1 MSVPMHFGQGF
12 SLATGKASLDRALIR
27 KFHQY
32 RYIVTKCRVGKGKH
46 WGVMQVD
53 LEEGDDGA
61 QVARLPRFQQAVFQ
75 GRRLRLYTIALGALA
90 ALGLVL
96 GFFVGLFAPQSL
108 WSALLFNQS
117 AALLVLV
124 AGFQSAGWV
133 AQWRTQAMNPVAL
146 VVDSDETD
154 VPKGWYERLLDRI
167 SQGCLKLLRQIGA
180 PTLWLGGWALL
191 ALLCVE
197 QAWNLDLPPAAL
209 GISATVGAA
218 FALSLAFGLLVLE
231 RQLAQQNSTQWPE
244 AGALAQLT
252 RMTII
257 SLILGASCLLF
268 GNDTSV
274 WPVRLAVLIGLLPG
288 FVAFELLLRGVLS
301 LFSPRREQLEPAL
314 LARSFGADML
324 RWPPQP
330 LLALQHELHNRFG
343 IDLRQIWAFT
353 YMRRAFLPVLGIVA
367 FVGWTLTG
375 VHEIPLQGRGIYERF
390 GKPVTVF
397 GPGLHAGLPWPLG
410 RVLAVENGVVHEFAT
425 SVGEPSAPV
434 RLEPADGP
442 APMTANRLWDA
453 SHVNDKSQVIASS
466 RADKQ
471 SFQIVNMDVRFV
483 YRIGLSDQAA
493 LAATYNSADVPTL
506 IRSTASRIL
515 VHDFASRTL
524 DGLLGEDRVG
534 LAEEIA
540 RAVQADLQKLDSG
553 VEILATVVEAI
564 HPPAGAANAYHG
576 VQAAQIGAQALIAR
590 ERGAAA
596 EATNQAQLQASI
608 ARDQAMATACEINA
622 TAKAADLKFTAE
634 HKAYRS
640 AGQAF
645 LLEQYFGQLSQG
657 LANARLLVLDH
668 RLGGNNNAP
677 TIDLRTFT
685 LPAGP
690 ALSRKTAQPGA
701 AH

>member
-1 MSVPMHFGQGF
+1 
-12 SLATGKASLDRALIR
+12 
-27 KFHQY
+27 
-32 RYIVTKCRVGKGKH
+32 
-46 WGVMQVD
+46 MQVD
-53 LEEGDDGA
+53 LDVEEA
-61 QVARLPRFQQAVFQ
+61 QVAELSRFQQAVFQ
-75 GRRLRLYTIALGALA
+75 GRRLRQLAIGLGVLA
-90 ALGLVL
+90 AMGLVV
-96 GFFVGLFAPQSL
+96 GFFVGLFASQSL
-108 WSALLFNQS
+108 WPALLFNQS

-124 AGFQSAGWV
+124 AGLQSAWWV
-133 AQWRTQAMNPVAL
+133 TQWRARALNPVVP
-146 VVDSDETD
+146 VVEAQEIESP
-154 VPKGWYERLLDRI
+154 VGWYERLLDRI
-167 SQGCLKLLRQIGA
+167 GQRWLHILKQIGA

-191 ALLCVE
+191 ALLCVK
-197 QAWNLDLPPAAL
+197 QFWNLGLPPAAL
-209 GISATVGAA
+209 GLSATVGT
-218 FALSLAFGLLVLE
+218 ALALLLAFGLLVLE
-231 RQLAQQNSTQWPE
+231 RQLIQETPAQWPE

-252 RMTII
+252 RVAII
-257 SLILGASCLLF
+257 SLVLGALCLLF
-268 GNDTSV
+268 GNETSM

-288 FVAFELLLRGVLS
+288 LVAVELLLRAVLS
-301 LFSPRREQLEPAL
+301 LFSPRREQLEPSL
-314 LARSFGADML
+314 LARSFVADML

-353 YMRRAFLPVLGIVA
+353 YMRRAFLPVLAVVVI
-367 FVGWTLTG
+367 VGWSLTG
-375 VHEIPLQGRGIYERF
+375 IHEIPLQGRGIYERF
-390 GKPVTVF
+390 GKPVAVF

-410 RVLAVENGVVHEFAT
+410 RVLNVENGVVHELAT
-425 SVGEPSAPV
+425 SVGETSAPIQAT
-434 RLEPADGP
+434 PAEGP
-442 APMTANRLWDA
+442 APLTANRLWDA

-534 LAEEIA
+534 LAEEIG
-540 RAVQADLQKLDSG
+540 RAVQADLNKLDSG

-564 HPPAGAANAYHG
+564 HPPAGAANAYHS

-596 EATNQAQLQASI
+596 EATHQAQLQASI
-608 ARDQAMATACEINA
+608 ARDQATASAREINA
-622 TAKAADLKFTAE
+622 SAQAADLKFSAE
-634 HKAYRS
+634 QKAYAS

-645 LLEQYFGQLSQG
+645 VLEQYLSQLSQG

-668 RLGGNNNAP
+668 RLGGSNNAP

-685 LPAGP
+685 LPADP
-690 ALSRKTAQPGA
+690 APSRKTAQPGA
-701 AH
+701 AN

>member
-1 MSVPMHFGQGF
+1 
-12 SLATGKASLDRALIR
+12 
-27 KFHQY
+27 
-32 RYIVTKCRVGKGKH
+32 
-46 WGVMQVD
+46 MQVD
-53 LEEGDDGA
+53 LDGDGA
-61 QVARLPRFQQAVFQ
+61 QIAGLPRFQQAVVQ
-75 GRRLRLYTIALGALA
+75 GRRLRQFAIGLGALA
-90 ALGLVL
+90 GAGLVL
-96 GFFVGLFAPQSL
+96 AFFVGLFAPQSL
-108 WSALLFNQS
+108 WPALLVNQS
-117 AALLVLV
+117 AGLLVLV
-124 AGFQSAGWV
+124 AGLQSAWWV
-133 AQWRTQAMNPVAL
+133 TQWRARAMNPAVLVPVVVAEE
-146 VVDSDETD
+146 VVAAE
-154 VPKGWYERLLDRI
+154 GWYERLLDRI
-167 SQGCLKLLRQIGA
+167 SQRWLRLLGQIGA

-191 ALLCVE
+191 MLYSIE
-197 QAWNLDLPPAAL
+197 QIWNLTLPPAAL
-209 GISATVGAA
+209 GLSASVGAA
-218 FALSLAFGLLVLE
+218 LSLLLAFGLLVLE
-231 RQLAQQNSTQWPE
+231 RQLAQENVAQWPE
-244 AGALAQLT
+244 AGSLAQLT
-252 RMTII
+252 RVAII
-257 SLILGASCLLF
+257 CLVLSALCLLF
-268 GNDTSV
+268 GSETSV

-288 FVAFELLLRGVLS
+288 LVAVELLLRAVLS

-314 LARSFGADML
+314 LARSFVADML

-353 YMRRAFLPVLGIVA
+353 YMRRAFLPVLAVVA
-367 FVGWTLTG
+367 IVGWSLTG
-375 VHEIPLQGRGIYERF
+375 IHEISLQGRGIYERF
-390 GKPVTVF
+390 GKPVEVF

-410 RVLAVENGVVHEFAT
+410 RVLSVENGVVHELAT
-425 SVGEPSAPV
+425 SVGETSAPV
-434 RLEPADGP
+434 AAEPAEGP
-442 APMTANRLWDA
+442 APAIANRLWDA

-534 LAEEIA
+534 LAEEIG

-576 VQAAQIGAQALIAR
+576 VQAAQIGAQALISR

-608 ARDQAMATACEINA
+608 AHDQATASAHEINS
-622 TAKAADLKFTAE
+622 TAQAADLKFAAE
-634 HKAYRS
+634 RKAFSS

-645 LLEQYFGQLSQG
+645 VLEQYLSQLTQG
-657 LANARLLVLDH
+657 LANAKLLVLDH
-668 RLGGNNNAP
+668 RLGGSGNAP

-685 LPAGP
+685 LPADP
-690 ALSRKTAQPGA
+690 APPRNTVQPGA
-701 AH
+701 VH

>member
-1 MSVPMHFGQGF
+1 
-12 SLATGKASLDRALIR
+12 
-27 KFHQY
+27 
-32 RYIVTKCRVGKGKH
+32 
-46 WGVMQVD
+46 MQVD
-53 LEEGDDGA
+53 LEEGDEGA

-75 GRRLRLYTIALGALA
+75 GPRLRQFAIGLGALA
-90 ALGLVL
+90 AMGLVL

-108 WSALLFNQS
+108 WPPLLFNQS

-124 AGFQSAGWV
+124 AGLQSAWWV
-133 AQWRTQAMNPVAL
+133 TKWRARAMNPLAP
-146 VVDSDETD
+146 VVDSEEAEAP
-154 VPKGWYERLLDRI
+154 VGWYERLLERI
-167 SQGCLKLLRQIGA
+167 SQRWLKLLRQIGA

-191 ALLCVE
+191 ALLCVN
-197 QAWNLDLPPAAL
+197 QAWNLALPPAAL
-209 GISATVGAA
+209 GMSATIGAA
-218 FALSLAFGLLVLE
+218 LGLLLAFGLLVLE
-231 RQLAQQNSTQWPE
+231 RQLAQENSAQWPE
-244 AGALAQLT
+244 AQALAQLT
-252 RMTII
+252 RVAII
-257 SLILGASCLLF
+257 SLILGALCLLF
-268 GNDTSV
+268 GNETSV

-288 FVAFELLLRGVLS
+288 FVAFELLLRAVLS

-314 LARSFGADML
+314 LARSFVADML

-330 LLALQHELHNRFG
+330 LQALQHELHNRFG

-353 YMRRAFLPVLGIVA
+353 YMRRALLPVLFVVA
-367 FVGWTLTG
+367 LVGWSLSG

-410 RVLAVENGVVHEFAT
+410 RVLSVENGVVHELAT
-425 SVGEPSAPV
+425 SVGETSAPV
-434 RLEPADGP
+434 QADPAEGP

-534 LAEEIA
+534 LAEEIG
-540 RAVQADLQKLDSG
+540 RAVQVDLQKLNSG

-608 ARDQAMATACEINA
+608 ARDQATANAHEINA
-622 TAKAADLKFTAE
+622 TAKAGELKFSAE
-634 HKAYRS
+634 KKAYAS

-645 LLEQYFGQLSQG
+645 VLEQYLGQLSQG

-668 RLGGNNNAP
+668 RLGGSSNAP

-685 LPAGP
+685 LPADP
-690 ALSRKTAQPGA
+690 ASSRKTAQPGA
-701 AH
+701 AN

>member
-1 MSVPMHFGQGF
+1 
-12 SLATGKASLDRALIR
+12 
-27 KFHQY
+27 
-32 RYIVTKCRVGKGKH
+32 
-46 WGVMQVD
+46 MQVD
-53 LEEGDDGA
+53 LEEGEDGA
-61 QVARLPRFQQAVFQ
+61 QVARLPRFQQAIFQ
-75 GRRLRLYTIALGALA
+75 GRRLRQFAIGLGALA

-96 GFFVGLFAPQSL
+96 GFFVELFAPHSL
-108 WSALLFNQS
+108 WPALLFNQS

-124 AGFQSAGWV
+124 AGLQSAWWV
-133 AQWRTQAMNPVAL
+133 THWRARAMNPLAPL
-146 VVDSDETD
+146 VDADEAEG
-154 VPKGWYERLLDRI
+154 PEGWYERLLERI
-167 SQGCLKLLRQIGA
+167 SQRWLKLLRQIGA

-197 QAWNLDLPPAAL
+197 QAWDLSLPPSAL
-209 GISATVGAA
+209 GMSATIGATV
-218 FALSLAFGLLVLE
+218 ALLLAFGLLVLE
-231 RQLAQQNSTQWPE
+231 RQLAQQNSTEWPE
-244 AGALAQLT
+244 AGALAQLI
-252 RMTII
+252 RMVII
-257 SLILGASCLLF
+257 SLVLGAACLFF
-268 GNDTSV
+268 GNENSV

-288 FVAFELLLRGVLS
+288 FVAFELLLRAVLS
-301 LFSPRREQLEPAL
+301 LFSPRREQLEPAV
-314 LARSFGADML
+314 LARSFGADLL

-343 IDLRQIWAFT
+343 IDLRQIWALT
-353 YMRRAFLPVLGIVA
+353 YMRRAFLPVLGVVV
-367 FVGWTLTG
+367 FVGWSLTG

-390 GKPVTVF
+390 GKPVTVL
-397 GPGLHAGLPWPLG
+397 GPGLHAGSPWPLG
-410 RVLAVENGVVHEFAT
+410 RVLAVENGVVHELAT
-425 SVGEPSAPV
+425 SVGETSAPMHV
-434 RLEPADGP
+434 DPADGP

-471 SFQIVNMDVRFV
+471 SFQIINMDVRFV

-534 LAEEIA
+534 LAEEIG
-540 RAVQADLQKLDSG
+540 RAVQADLEKLDSG

-608 ARDQAMATACEINA
+608 ARDQAMATAHEINA

-634 HKAYRS
+634 QQAYAS

-645 LLEQYFGQLSQG
+645 VLEQYLSQLSQG

-668 RLGGNNNAP
+668 RLGGSNNAP

-685 LPAGP
+685 LPVDP
-690 ALSRKTAQPGA
+690 APSRKTAQPGA
-701 AH
+701 AN

>member
-1 MSVPMHFGQGF
+1 
-12 SLATGKASLDRALIR
+12 
-27 KFHQY
+27 
-32 RYIVTKCRVGKGKH
+32 
-46 WGVMQVD
+46 MQVD
-53 LEEGDDGA
+53 LDGDGA
-61 QVARLPRFQQAVFQ
+61 QIAGLPRFQQAVVQ
-75 GRRLRLYTIALGALA
+75 GRRLRQWAIGLGALSA
-90 ALGLVL
+90 AGLVL
-96 GFFVGLFAPQSL
+96 AFFVGLFAPQSL
-108 WSALLFNQS
+108 WPALLVNQG
-117 AALLVLV
+117 AGLLVLV
-124 AGFQSAGWV
+124 AGLQSAWWIT
-133 AQWRTQAMNPVAL
+133 QWRARAMNPSVLVPVAITEE
-146 VVDSDETD
+146 VVVAE
-154 VPKGWYERLLDRI
+154 GWYERLLDGI
-167 SQGCLKLLRQIGA
+167 SQRWLRLLGQIGA

-191 ALLCVE
+191 SLYSIE
-197 QAWNLDLPPAAL
+197 QVWNLALPPAAL
-209 GISATVGAA
+209 GLSASVGAA
-218 FALSLAFGLLVLE
+218 LSLLLAFGLLVLE
-231 RQLAQQNSTQWPE
+231 RQLAQENVAQWPE
-244 AGALAQLT
+244 AGSLAQLT
-252 RMTII
+252 RVAII
-257 SLILGASCLLF
+257 GLVLSALCLLF
-268 GNDTSV
+268 GSETAV

-288 FVAFELLLRGVLS
+288 LVAIELLLRAVLS
-301 LFSPRREQLEPAL
+301 LFSPRREQLEPTL
-314 LARSFGADML
+314 LARSFVADML

-353 YMRRAFLPVLGIVA
+353 YMRRAFLPVLAVVA
-367 FVGWTLTG
+367 IVGWSLTG
-375 VHEIPLQGRGIYERF
+375 IHEIPLQGRGIYERF
-390 GKPVTVF
+390 GKPVEVF
-397 GPGLHAGLPWPLG
+397 GTGLHAGLPWPLG
-410 RVLAVENGVVHEFAT
+410 RVLSVENGVVHELAT
-425 SVGEPSAPV
+425 SVGEASAPV
-434 RLEPADGP
+434 AAEPAEGP
-442 APMTANRLWDA
+442 APAIANRLWDA

-534 LAEEIA
+534 LSEEIG

-576 VQAAQIGAQALIAR
+576 VQAAQIGAQALISR

-608 ARDQAMATACEINA
+608 ARDQATASAHEINSSA
-622 TAKAADLKFTAE
+622 QAADLKFAAE
-634 HKAYRS
+634 RKAYSS

-645 LLEQYFGQLSQG
+645 VLEQYLSQLTQG
-657 LANARLLVLDH
+657 LANAKLLVLDH
-668 RLGGNNNAP
+668 RLGGSSNAP

-685 LPAGP
+685 LPADP
-690 ALSRKTAQPGA
+690 APSRNTAQPGA

>member
-1 MSVPMHFGQGF
+1 MQID
-12 SLATGKASLDRALIR
+12 LD
-27 KFHQY
+27 
-32 RYIVTKCRVGKGKH
+32 G
-46 WGVMQVD
+46 
-53 LEEGDDGA
+53 DGA
-61 QVARLPRFQQAVFQ
+61 QITGLPRFQQAVVQ
-75 GRRLRLYTIALGALA
+75 GRRLRQFAIGFGALA
-90 ALGLVL
+90 ATGLVL
-96 GFFVGLFAPQSL
+96 AFFVGLFAPQSL
-108 WSALLFNQS
+108 WPALLVNQS
-117 AALLVLV
+117 AGLLVLV
-124 AGFQSAGWV
+124 AGLQSAWWV
-133 AQWRTQAMNPVAL
+133 TLWRARAMNPAVLVPVVVAEE
-146 VVDSDETD
+146 VVAAE
-154 VPKGWYERLLDRI
+154 GWYERLLDRI
-167 SQGCLKLLRQIGA
+167 SQRWLRLLGQIGA

-191 ALLCVE
+191 TLYSIE
-197 QAWNLDLPPAAL
+197 QVWNLTLPPAAL
-209 GISATVGAA
+209 GLSASVGAA
-218 FALSLAFGLLVLE
+218 LSLLLAFGLLVLE
-231 RQLAQQNSTQWPE
+231 RQLAQENIAQWPE
-244 AGALAQLT
+244 AEPLAQLT
-252 RMTII
+252 RVAI
-257 SLILGASCLLF
+257 SCLVLSALCLLF
-268 GNDTSV
+268 GSETSV

-288 FVAFELLLRGVLS
+288 LVAIELLLRAVLS

-314 LARSFGADML
+314 LARSFVADML

-353 YMRRAFLPVLGIVA
+353 YMRRAFLPVLVVVVII
-367 FVGWTLTG
+367 GWSLTG
-375 VHEIPLQGRGIYERF
+375 IHEIALQGRGIYERF
-390 GKPVTVF
+390 GKPVEVF

-410 RVLAVENGVVHEFAT
+410 RVLSVENGVVHELAT
-425 SVGEPSAPV
+425 SVGETSAPV
-434 RLEPADGP
+434 ATEPAEGP
-442 APMTANRLWDA
+442 APAIANRLWDA
-453 SHVNDKSQVIASS
+453 SHVNDKSQVIASR

-534 LAEEIA
+534 LAEEIG

-576 VQAAQIGAQALIAR
+576 VQAAQIGAQALISR

-608 ARDQAMATACEINA
+608 AHDQATASAHEINS
-622 TAKAADLKFTAE
+622 TAQAADLKFAAE
-634 HKAYRS
+634 QKAYSS

-645 LLEQYFGQLSQG
+645 VLEQYLSQLTQG
-657 LANARLLVLDH
+657 LANAKLLVLDH
-668 RLGGNNNAP
+668 RLGGSSNAP

-685 LPAGP
+685 LPADP
-690 ALSRKTAQPGA
+690 APARNTVQPGA
-701 AH
+701 VH

>member
-1 MSVPMHFGQGF
+1 
-12 SLATGKASLDRALIR
+12 
-27 KFHQY
+27 
-32 RYIVTKCRVGKGKH
+32 
-46 WGVMQVD
+46 MQVD
-53 LEEGDDGA
+53 LDVEGA
-61 QVARLPRFQQAVFQ
+61 QVAELPRFQQAVFQ
-75 GRRLRLYTIALGALA
+75 GRRLRLFAIGFGALVA
-90 ALGLVL
+90 VGLVL

-108 WSALLFNQS
+108 WPALLFNQS

-124 AGFQSAGWV
+124 AGLQSAWWV
-133 AQWRTQAMNPVAL
+133 AQWRARAMSPVLPVVVEQAVEAPA
-146 VVDSDETD
+146 
-154 VPKGWYERLLDRI
+154 GWYERLLDRMGQRWLNLI
-167 SQGCLKLLRQIGA
+167 KQIGA
-180 PTLWLGGWALL
+180 PTLWLGGWALV
-191 ALLCVE
+191 ALLGVK
-197 QAWNLDLPPAAL
+197 QVWNLGLPPAAL
-209 GISATVGAA
+209 GLSATVGAA
-218 FALSLAFGLLVLE
+218 LALLLAFGLLVLE
-231 RQLAQQNSTQWPE
+231 RQLAQENTAAWPE
-244 AGALAQLT
+244 AGALAQLS
-252 RMTII
+252 RVSII
-257 SLILGASCLLF
+257 SLVLGALCLLF
-268 GNDTSV
+268 GSEASV

-288 FVAFELLLRGVLS
+288 LVAVELLLRAVLS
-301 LFSPRREQLEPAL
+301 LFSPRREQIEPTL
-314 LARSFGADML
+314 LARSFVADML

-353 YMRRAFLPVLGIVA
+353 YMRRAFLPVLAVVA
-367 FVGWTLTG
+367 IVGWSLTG
-375 VHEIPLQGRGIYERF
+375 IHEIPLQGRGIYERF
-390 GKPVTVF
+390 GKPVVVF

-410 RVLAVENGVVHEFAT
+410 RVLSVENGVVHELAT
-425 SVGEPSAPV
+425 SVGDASTPMQVAPA
-434 RLEPADGP
+434 EGP
-442 APMTANRLWDA
+442 APITANRLWDA

-534 LAEEIA
+534 LAEDIG

-576 VQAAQIGAQALIAR
+576 VQAAQIGAQALISR

-608 ARDQAMATACEINA
+608 ARDQATASAREINA
-622 TAKAADLKFTAE
+622 SAQATDLKFSAE
-634 HKAYRS
+634 QKAYAS
-640 AGQAF
+640 AGQA
-645 LLEQYFGQLSQG
+645 LVLEQYLSQLSQG
-657 LANARLLVLDH
+657 LANAKLLILDH
-668 RLGGNNNAP
+668 RLGGSSNAP

-685 LPAGP
+685 LPVDP
-690 ALSRKTAQPGA
+690 APSRQTAQPGA

>member
-1 MSVPMHFGQGF
+1 MSR
-12 SLATGKASLDRALIR
+12 SK
-27 KFHQY
+27 Y
-32 RYIVTKCRVGKGKH
+32 
-46 WGVMQVD
+46 WGGMQVD
-53 LEEGDDGA
+53 LDDEGA
-61 QVARLPRFQQAVFQ
+61 QAAGLPRFEQAIFQ
-75 GRRLRLYTIALGALA
+75 GRRLRLFAISLGALA
-90 ALGLVL
+90 AMGLVS

-108 WSALLFNQS
+108 WPALLFNQS

-124 AGFQSAGWV
+124 AGFQSAWWV
-133 AQWRTQAMNPVAL
+133 TQWRARAMSPLAPLLVASAEAEAPL
-146 VVDSDETD
+146 
-154 VPKGWYERLLDRI
+154 GWYERLLERI
-167 SQGCLKLLRQIGA
+167 SQRWLNLLRQIGA

-191 ALLCVE
+191 ALLSVE
-197 QAWNLDLPPAAL
+197 QTWTLDLPPAAL
-209 GISATVGAA
+209 GLSATVGAA
-218 FALSLAFGLLVLE
+218 VALLLGFGLLVLE
-231 RQLAQQNSTQWPE
+231 RQLTQEGSAQWPE

-252 RMTII
+252 RVAII
-257 SLILGASCLLF
+257 SLILGALCLLF
-268 GNDTSV
+268 ANENSV

-288 FVAFELLLRGVLS
+288 LVALELLLRAVLS
-301 LFSPRREQLEPAL
+301 LFSPRRDRLEPAL
-314 LARSFGADML
+314 LARSFIADML

-353 YMRRAFLPVLGIVA
+353 YMRRAFLPVLGVVA
-367 FVGWTLTG
+367 IIGWSLTG

-390 GKPVTVF
+390 GKPVAVF

-410 RVLAVENGVVHEFAT
+410 RVLSVENGVVHELAT
-425 SVGEPSAPV
+425 SVGETSAAV
-434 RLEPADGP
+434 QADPAEGP
-442 APMTANRLWDA
+442 APITANRLWDA

-483 YRIGLSDQAA
+483 YRIGLDDQAA

-534 LAEEIA
+534 LAEKIG

-596 EATNQAQLQASI
+596 EATNQAQLQASM
-608 ARDQAMATACEINA
+608 ARDQATAIAHEINA
-622 TAKAADLKFTAE
+622 TAKAADLKFAAE
-634 HKAYRS
+634 KKAYAS

-645 LLEQYFGQLSQG
+645 VLEQYLSQLSQG
-657 LANARLLVLDH
+657 LANARLLLLDH
-668 RLGGNNNAP
+668 RLGGSSHAP

-685 LPAGP
+685 LPADP
-690 ALSRKTAQPGA
+690 ASSHKSAQPGA
-701 AH
+701 TN

>member
-1 MSVPMHFGQGF
+1 
-12 SLATGKASLDRALIR
+12 
-27 KFHQY
+27 
-32 RYIVTKCRVGKGKH
+32 
-46 WGVMQVD
+46 MQVD
-53 LEEGDDGA
+53 LEEGDGA
-61 QVARLPRFQQAVFQ
+61 QAAGLPRFQQAVFQ
-75 GRRLRLYTIALGALA
+75 GRRLRLLAVGLGALA
-90 ALGLVL
+90 AMGLVL

-108 WSALLFNQS
+108 WPALLFNQS

-124 AGFQSAGWV
+124 AGLQSAWWV
-133 AQWRTQAMNPVAL
+133 TQWRAQAMNPLASVVAA
-146 VVDSDETD
+146 DEPEEP
-154 VPKGWYERLLDRI
+154 VGWYERLLERI
-167 SQGCLKLLRQIGA
+167 SQRWLKLLRQIGA
-180 PTLWLGGWALL
+180 PTLWLAGWALL

-197 QAWNLDLPPAAL
+197 QAWTFAFPSAAL
-209 GISATVGAA
+209 GMSATVSATLG
-218 FALSLAFGLLVLE
+218 LLLAFGLLVLE
-231 RQLAQQNSTQWPE
+231 RQLAQENTAQWPE

-252 RMTII
+252 RVAII
-257 SLILGASCLLF
+257 SLILGAFCLLF
-268 GNDTSV
+268 GSETSV

-288 FVAFELLLRGVLS
+288 FVAFELLLRAVLS

-314 LARSFGADML
+314 LARSFVADML

-330 LLALQHELHNRFG
+330 LQALQQELHNRFG

-353 YMRRAFLPVLGIVA
+353 YMRRALLPVLGVVGI
-367 FVGWTLTG
+367 VGWVLTG

-410 RVLAVENGVVHEFAT
+410 RVLSVENGVVHELAT
-425 SVGEPSAPV
+425 SVGETSAPV
-434 RLEPADGP
+434 QADPAEGP
-442 APMTANRLWDA
+442 APITANRLWDA

-493 LAATYNSADVPTL
+493 LAATYNNADVPTL
-506 IRSTASRIL
+506 IRSTASRVL

-534 LAEEIA
+534 LAGEIG

-608 ARDQAMATACEINA
+608 ARDQATATAHEINA
-622 TAKAADLKFTAE
+622 TAKAGELKFSAE
-634 HKAYRS
+634 KKAYAN

-645 LLEQYFGQLSQG
+645 VLEQYLGQLSQG
-657 LANARLLVLDH
+657 LASARLLVLDH
-668 RLGGNNNAP
+668 RLGGSSNAP

-685 LPAGP
+685 LPADP
-690 ALSRKTAQPGA
+690 ASSRKTAQPGVA
-701 AH
+701 N